1 MIVKDLL
8 DTIGGNTN
16 ILICGTTEKD
26 KYVDLW
32 KGTGDDIKFPL
43 VPYAKYEIEH
53 TSVSDNTLVIVL
65 DSSLNFA
72 EMNPETVGM
81 TAYIGTQLE
90 TDVVMDTYNNL
101 MKCPHCGEVIGN
113 TADWTPNYCCECSKP
128 LSGGNGKC
136 Q

>member
-16 ILICGTTEKD
+16 ILICGTTEND

-32 KGTGDDIKFPL
+32 RGTGDDIKFPL

-72 EMNPETVGM
+72 EINPKTVGNSKQNM
-81 TAYIGTQLE
+81 KNLNQDTKQLNKLLKQE
-90 TDVVMDTYNNL
+90 KN
-101 MKCPHCGEVIGN
+101 KI
-113 TADWTPNYCCECSKP
+113 
-128 LSGGNGKC
+128 
-136 Q
+136 

>member
-8 DTIGGNTN
+8 DTIGGSTN
-16 ILICGTTEKD
+16 IVIRGTTEKD

-32 KGTGDDIKFPL
+32 RGIGDDIKFPL

-53 TSVSDNTLVIVL
+53 TSVSDNVLIIVL

-81 TAYIGTQLE
+81 TAYIETQLE
-90 TDVVMDTYNNL
+90 IAKENKNKSSAIDGIINICDL
-101 MKCPHCGEVIGN
+101 VIE
-113 TADWTPNYCCECSKP
+113 D
-128 LSGGNGKC
+128 
-136 Q
+136 